1 MLPEDPASFLD
12 LGFGTGSAVLGAG
25 FTGRSSFIIEDSEI
39 ASLATGMLMAFVVC
53 DGTTGTT
60 DLITPAG
67 VFEGF
72 VLFWGLGGATAGT
85 EGAAN
90 GGKS

>member
-1 MLPEDPASFLD
+1 MLSEDPASFLD
-12 LGFGTGSAVLGAG
+12 LAFGTGSAVLDVG
-25 FTGRSSFIIEDSEI
+25 FAGRSSFVVEGSEG
-39 ASLATGMLMAFVVC
+39 ASLATMLMLFVVC
-53 DGTTGTT
+53 DDTTGTT
-60 DLITPAG
+60 GLITLAG